1 MSTWPL
7 MLIGMVLVAGVVGEQ
22 RGASGAWL
30 PGWGLLLVVLSSKA
44 AIAIAAGWV
53 GWRAGRAKT
62 PGAVDRGELW
72 LRRLQGLLLLSL
84 GVDLSLGWLSWLRA
98 MTGDAVLLDE
108 GLAVLPTLAG
118 WWVVAMAG
126 WPIERRVRVARL
138 MRELDAGLSPSL
150 IETSGSGGAWVW
162 AAERARHELAAVL
175 VGVLA
180 IVGWAE
186 TVDRVDW
193 PPAGW
198 LGGWAREAAVMAGAF
213 GLAVALPLLVR
224 WTWRVRVLDAGPLH
238 DELTGTL
245 RAGGVRAPTLLL
257 WRAPGRAANAAVVGL
272 VRGLRYVLVSEA
284 LVEGMNSAER
294 RAVVAHEAGHVR
306 HGHMALLGVASIGL
320 LLCGYAA
327 GEAFGATADAARV
340 GWWAA
345 GMALAAWVV
354 GFGWVSRRIERQAD
368 ADAARVLHR
377 EGEGADASIDAVRS
391 ALLRV
396 AELNGVSARRWT
408 WRHGSITQRR
418 DALDRLHGVS
428 LDRLPIDRT
437 VRGIWLASLAMLIAG
452 IAWWVWGAA

>member
-1 MSTWPL
+1 
-7 MLIGMVLVAGVVGEQ
+7 MLIGIVLVAGVAGGQ
-22 RGASGAWL
+22 SGAAAVRL
-30 PGWGLLLVVLSSKA
+30 PGSGLLLVVVTSKL
-44 AIAIAAGWV
+44 AIAIAAGWI
-53 GWRAGRAKT
+53 GWRTGRATT
-62 PGAVDRGELW
+62 PDAIARGKWRLH
-72 LRRLQGLLLLSL
+72 RLQGLLLASL
-84 GVDLSLGWLSWLRA
+84 GVDLSLGWLVWVRA
-98 MTGDAVLLDE
+98 TTGDAVLVSE

-126 WPIERRVRVARL
+126 WPIEQRVRVARL

-180 IVGWAE
+180 NVGWAE
-186 TVDRVDW
+186 TVDRVGW

-198 LGGWAREAAVMAGAF
+198 LGGWAREAAVMAGAA
-213 GLAVALPLLVR
+213 GLAMALPLLVR
-224 WTWRVRVLDAGPLH
+224 WTWRVRVLRAGALH
-238 DELTGTL
+238 DELAGTL
-245 RAGGVRAPTLLL
+245 RAAGVRAPTLLL

-327 GEAFGATADAARV
+327 GEMLGTSVEAGSATRA

-408 WRHGSITQRR
+408 WRHGSIEQRR
-418 DALDRLHGVS
+418 DALDRLHGVA

-452 IAWWVWGAA
+452 TAWWVWAAR